1 MTCMNSNL
9 NLHFVYQLICRT
21 PDGKIKW
28 QTEPF
33 KNRIPTEGELYIRNA
48 AFASGSQFGS
58 WYVGLYSGAY
68 TPQPTD
74 TMATIASAATEITTA
89 YSESTRQL
97 LVPDTASGGMFKN
110 SASPAVFTFTADTT
124 VRGVVLSS
132 NSTKGGTTGVLASV
146 ALASAPKAVANGE
159 VLNVIA
165 GLDLASS

>member
-1 MTCMNSNL
+1 MNSNL
-9 NLHFVYQLICRT
+9 NLHFVYQFICRT

-33 KNRIPTEGELYIRNA
+33 RNIIPTEGLLYIRNA

-58 WYVGLYSGAY
+58 WYIGLYSGAY

-97 LVPDTASGGMFKN
+97 FVPDTASGGAFHN
-110 SASPAVFTFTADTT
+110 ASSVAVFTFTTATT
-124 VRGVVLSS
+124 ARGVILSS

-146 ALASAPKAVANGE
+146 APASSPKAVAVGE
-159 VLNVIA
+159 TLSVLA